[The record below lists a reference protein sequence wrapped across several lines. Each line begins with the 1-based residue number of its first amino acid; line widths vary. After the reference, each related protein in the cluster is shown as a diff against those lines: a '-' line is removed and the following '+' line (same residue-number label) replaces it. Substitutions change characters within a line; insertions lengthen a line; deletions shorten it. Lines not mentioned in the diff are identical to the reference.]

1 MVFIRTIPPEEAT
14 GVLGQLYDSDLKSG
28 GAVANH
34 TRALSLRP
42 DVTAAWRALSTAI
55 RSHIDP
61 RRYELVTTIVAARMR
76 CSY

>member
-1 MVFIRTIPPEEAT
+1 MAFIRTIPPEEAAD
-14 GVLGQLYDSDLKSG
+14 VLRQLYDSDLKSG

-42 DVTAAWRALSTAI
+42 DVTVAWRALSKAI
-55 RSHIDP
+55 RTHIDP
-61 RRYELVTTIVAARMR
+61 RRYELITTVVAASLR

>member
-1 MVFIRTIPPEEAT
+1 MAFIRTIPPEQAT
-14 GVLGQLYDSDLKSG
+14 DALRSLYDTDLGSG
-28 GAVANH
+28 GAVATH

-42 DVTAAWRALSTAI
+42 EVAAAWRALSKSI

-61 RRYELVTTIVAARMR
+61 RRYELITTVVAARLR

>member
-1 MVFIRTIPPEEAT
+1 MAFIETIPPEEAT
-14 GVLGQLYDSDLKSG
+14 GALAQVYEGDLKST

-42 DVTAAWRALSTAI
+42 DVTTAWRALSMAV
-55 RSHIDP
+55 RAHIDP
-61 RRYELVTTIVAARMR
+61 RRYELITTVVAARLR

>member
-1 MVFIRTIPPEEAT
+1 MAFIRTVPPEEAA
-14 GVLGQLYDSDLKSG
+14 GPLRELYDADIAGG

-42 DVTAAWRALSTAI
+42 DVVAAWRNLSRTI
-55 RSHIDP
+55 RGHLDP
-61 RRYELVTTIVAARMR
+61 CRYELVTTVVAARLR

>member
-1 MVFIRTIPPEEAT
+1 MAFIRTIAPEDAA
-14 GVLGQLYDSDLKSG
+14 GVLRDLYDNDIAGG

-42 DVTAAWRALSTAI
+42 DVVAGWRALSRAI
-55 RSHIDP
+55 RGHLDP
-61 RRYELVTTIVAARMR
+61 RRYELITTIVAARLR

>member
-1 MVFIRTIPPEEAT
+1 MAFIRTTAPEDAA
-14 GVLGQLYDSDLKSG
+14 GVLQDLYNSDIAGG

-42 DVTAAWRALSTAI
+42 DVVAAWRALSRTI
-55 RSHIDP
+55 RGHLDP
-61 RRYELVTTIVAARMR
+61 RRYELITTIVAARLR